1 MEFQI
6 LDVDY
11 VNLDDKP
18 VVRFFGKTEKGESVC
33 VFYEGFKPYFYA
45 AGEGLREALEGEPE
59 VMNIEQA
66 ERNVIGHHTPR
77 KVFKITIRNPAKT
90 PDLREKLRALGIT
103 VYEADVLFKYRVM
116 ADMGLSGMGWCRTEG
131 DQFANTET
139 VQADKKFTVKK
150 LVPIDK
156 GGNADLKYLA
166 FDLECVS
173 SSGALPD
180 PKKDPIIMVSLVFS
194 HPFEGNKSVVLS
206 TRKGDNVMSF
216 DSESGMLEEFVKMV
230 KRYDPDF
237 MTGYNCNNFDFPYIL
252 DRMYKLD
259 VKPFL
264 GRCLQ
269 KRTSHRKIG
278 ISTKVN
284 LTGRIALDSFAIVK
298 KDFSLQRY
306 SLNFVANALI
316 GEQKEDVKH
325 SEIEKFWKGSD
336 EEFRKLAEYCRKDS
350 QLALDLVQKM
360 KLIDKHT
367 ALSKVSGTLLQ
378 DTLDS
383 GETTR
388 IENYMLRVFNQKGYV
403 FPCKPDDATAAKRGL
418 GRKEE
423 LGGGAVLEPVKGL
436 HSSVAVLDFKS
447 MYPSIIR
454 SFNICPTTKV
464 NQGQEEG
471 AGVKKEDLTITPAG
485 TWFLKKERK
494 RGIVPDLL
502 ETLMNERGAVKKA
515 MKDVKD
521 ENKHREMHAKQ
532 WALKIMAN
540 AMYGY
545 FGYARS
551 KLFDLDI
558 ANSITS
564 IGRETIHN
572 TKDVVEK
579 KYGYQIVYG
588 DTDSVFAKLKGI
600 EDMDEMGRIADKIA
614 GEITANLL
622 GTQELEFEKIFKRF
636 LPLTKKRYAAWKFER
651 TKEGWDEGLEMK
663 GIETVRRDWCKLV
676 GETLKEVIEIIL
688 KQEDV
693 KGAMKYF
700 KGVIDDLLAGKI
712 DISKLIITKTMTKA
726 PKHYKGVQPHIELV
740 TKMKARNAVDAP
752 GVGDRIE
759 YVIVKGKEMLSKRA
773 EDPSYIKEKGL
784 QIDASYY
791 IDNQLMPPLERIF
804 GAMGIT
810 KSELMGGGK
819 QVGLLDILRKGRA
832 ANAAEDGPK
841 VMKSIKK
848 DEMTGFLCSKCS
860 KHYQRMP
867 LMGTCSC
874 GGKLNFAS
882 ANGPAEAVVN

>member
-1 MEFQI
+1 MAMEFQI

-11 VNLDDKP
+11 VNLNDKP
-18 VVRFFGKTEKGESVC
+18 IVRFFGKTEKGESVC

-45 AGEGLREALEGEPE
+45 AGDNVREALEGEPE
-59 VMNIEQA
+59 VMGIEQV
-66 ERNVIGHHTPR
+66 ERNIVGHHKPQ
-77 KVFKITIRNPAKT
+77 KVFKITTRNPAKT
-90 PDLREKLRALGIT
+90 PDLREKLRAAGMV
-103 VYEADVLFKYRVM
+103 VYEADILFKYRVM
-116 ADMGLSGMGWCRTEG
+116 ADMNLKGIGWVRTEG
-131 DQFANTET
+131 DEFANTET

-150 LVPIDK
+150 LVPIEK
-156 GGNADLKYLA
+156 EGNADLKHLA
-166 FDLECVS
+166 FDLECTS
-173 SSGALPD
+173 STGMLPEPRRD
-180 PKKDPIIMVSLVFS
+180 PVIMVSIVFS
-194 HPFEGNKSVVLS
+194 HKFEGKDSMVLS
-206 TRKGDNVMSF
+206 TRKGDGVTSF
-216 DSESGMLEEFVKMV
+216 DSESEMLEEFVKIV
-230 KRYDPDF
+230 RRYDPDI
-237 MTGYNCNNFDFPYIL
+237 MTGYNCNNFDFPFIL

-259 VKPFL
+259 VKPLL

-278 ISTKVN
+278 NISRVN
-284 LTGRIALDSFAIVK
+284 LTGRIVLDSFAIIK

-306 SLNFVANALI
+306 SLNFVANALLK
-316 GEQKEDVKH
+316 EQKVDVKH

-350 QLALDLVQKM
+350 RLAMDLVLKM
-360 KLIDKHT
+360 KLADKYK
-367 ALSKVSGTLLQ
+367 ALSRVSGALLQ

-388 IENYMLRVFNQKGYV
+388 IENYMLREFNRKGYV
-403 FPCKPDDATAAKRGL
+403 FPCRPDDATAVKRGL

-423 LGGGAVLEPVKGL
+423 LGGGAVLEPIKGL
-436 HSSVAVLDFKS
+436 HSSVVVLDFKS
-447 MYPSIIR
+447 MYPTIIR

-464 NQGQEEG
+464 MPDQEEE
-471 AGVKKEDLTITPAG
+471 AGVKKEDLIVTPSGAR
-485 TWFLKKERK
+485 FLKTDKK
-494 RGIVPDLL
+494 KGIVPGLL
-502 ETLMNERGAVKKA
+502 ENLMSERDAVKKA
-515 MKDVKD
+515 MKGVKG
-521 ENKHREMHAKQ
+521 ESKSRELYAKQ

-564 IGRETIHN
+564 VGRETIHS

-579 KYGYQIVYG
+579 KYGYTIVYG
-588 DTDSVFAKLKGI
+588 DTDSVFAKLEGM
-600 EDMDEMGRIADKIA
+600 EDMDEMGRISDKIA
-614 GEITANLL
+614 KYITSNLL
-622 GTQELEFEKIFKRF
+622 GSMELEFEKIFKRF

-651 TKEGWDEGLEMK
+651 TKDGWKESMEMK

-676 GETLKEVIEIIL
+676 GETLNVVIETIL
-688 KQEDV
+688 KKEDV
-693 KGAMKYF
+693 KGAVKYF
-700 KGVIDDLLAGKI
+700 KAVIDDLLANKI

-726 PKHYKGVQPHIELV
+726 PKYYKGIQPHIELV
-740 TKMKARNAVDAP
+740 TKMRARSPADAP

-791 IDNQLMPPLERIF
+791 IDNQLMAPLERIF

-819 QVGLLDILRKGRA
+819 QTGLLDILRQGRIE
-832 ANAAEDGPK
+832 AAEPK
-841 VMKSIKK
+841 ILKEIKR

-860 KHYQRMP
+860 KHYPRMP
-867 LMGTCSC
+867 LMGSC
-874 GGKLNFAS
+874 GCGGRLNFAS